1 MPTLSVG
8 ELRAFTLDVL
18 EKLGTPPNF
27 AEIVCNN
34 LVGANLARGVA
45 ADHLYAVCA

>member
-18 EKLGTPPNF
+18 
-27 AEIVCNN
+27 AE
-34 LVGANLARGVA
+34 ARYPTGLCG
-45 ADHLYAVCA
+45 DSL